1 MQTKDF
7 TEHFQGSIEEDKL
20 LKIPLGPT
28 NYKSTIR
35 LKKSDLKEKK
45 NSKQTKE
52 QIKGYEFEW
61 EIWKFF
67 HDMKPSYMSDPNHD
81 FLFGGFPCQ
90 PFSISGKQKGF
101 DDTRGTLFF
110 DIARISKHHKPKIM
124 ILENVKNIL
133 TINEGETLKTI
144 IEVLEK
150 ELNYSVFIKLLK
162 GNDFGVPQKR
172 ERVFFMC
179 FHKSLKVSN
188 FDLSNPDFNKY
199 SVRDILEEGRF
210 PEIEIN
216 RDDISISDKPPMK
229 DLLSN
234 FPNKPI
240 RIGTINKGGQG
251 ERIYHIDGVGITL
264 SAHGGGP
271 GRKTGAYL
279 INDKIRR
286 LTPVECCRLQGFPDD
301 WNEKGIIDGEVVGI
315 SDTQRYKQC
324 GNAVSV
330 PVVQQVAER
339 IKNG

>member
-1 MQTKDF
+1 MIDLPKKYSNILKDF
-7 TEHFQGSIEEDKL
+7 KYIDLFAGIGGFRLALDSFGAKCVFTSEWDKHSQDVYIKNFGDEPNGDIT
-20 LKIPLGPT
+20 KI
-28 NYKSTIR
+28 S
-35 LKKSDLKEKK
+35 EKDIPK
-45 NSKQTKE
+45 
-52 QIKGYEFEW
+52 
-61 EIWKFF
+61 
-67 HDMKPSYMSDPNHD
+67 HD

-110 DIARISKHHKPKIM
+110 DIARIAKYHKPKVM

-133 TINEGETLKTI
+133 TINGGETLSTI
-144 IEVLEK
+144 KEVLEK

-162 GNDFGVPQKR
+162 GNDFGVPQQR

-179 FHKSLKVSN
+179 FHHSLKIPN
-188 FDLSNPDFNKY
+188 FELSNPDFNKY

-216 RDDISISDKPPMK
+216 RDDITISDKSPSK

-271 GRKTGAYL
+271 GKKTGAYL
-279 INDKIRR
+279 VNDKIRR
-286 LTPVECCRLQGFPDD
+286 LTTRESARMMGFPEDF
-301 WNEKGIIDGEVVGI
+301 KI
-315 SDTQRYKQC
+315 SSSNAQAYTQF
-324 GNAVSV
+324 GNAVV
-330 PVVQQVAER
+330 VNVVQFI
-339 IKNG
+339 IKDILDKKII

>member
-1 MQTKDF
+1 MIELSKKYSNSLANYNYIDLFAGIGGFRLALDSFGANCVFTSEWDKHSQDVYIKNFGNEPNGDITKI
-7 TEHFQGSIEEDKL
+7 H
-20 LKIPLGPT
+20 
-28 NYKSTIR
+28 
-35 LKKSDLKEKK
+35 EKD
-45 NSKQTKE
+45 
-52 QIKGYEFEW
+52 I
-61 EIWKFF
+61 
-67 HDMKPSYMSDPNHD
+67 PNHD

-286 LTPVECCRLQGFPDD
+286 LTPRESARMMGFPE
-301 WNEKGIIDGEVVGI
+301 NFKI
-315 SDTQRYKQC
+315 SSSNAQAYTQF
-324 GNAVSV
+324 GNAVIV
-330 PVVQQVAER
+330 DVVQF
-339 IKNG
+339 IMKDILDKKII

>member
-1 MQTKDF
+1 MIDLPKKYSNILKDF
-7 TEHFQGSIEEDKL
+7 KYIDLFAGIGGFRLALDSFGAKCVFTSEWDKHSQDVYIKNFGDEPNGDIT
-20 LKIPLGPT
+20 KI
-28 NYKSTIR
+28 S
-35 LKKSDLKEKK
+35 
-45 NSKQTKE
+45 E
-52 QIKGYEFEW
+52 QDIPK
-61 EIWKFF
+61 
-67 HDMKPSYMSDPNHD
+67 HD

-110 DIARISKHHKPKIM
+110 DIARIAKYHKPKVM

-133 TINEGETLKTI
+133 TINGGETLSTI
-144 IEVLEK
+144 KEILEK

-162 GNDFGVPQKR
+162 GNDFGVPQQR

-179 FHKSLKVSN
+179 FHHSLKIPN
-188 FDLSNPDFNKY
+188 FELSNPDFNKY

-216 RDDISISDKPPMK
+216 RDDITISDKSPSK

-271 GRKTGAYL
+271 GKKTGAYL
-279 INDKIRR
+279 VNDKIRR
-286 LTPVECCRLQGFPDD
+286 LTIRESARMMGFPEDF
-301 WNEKGIIDGEVVGI
+301 KI
-315 SDTQRYKQC
+315 SSSNAQAYTQF
-324 GNAVSV
+324 GNAVV
-330 PVVQQVAER
+330 VNVVQFI
-339 IKNG
+339 IKDILDKKII